1 MRPLGFSRGPVLRQ
15 VQRQTQTLAMT
26 PQLRQAI
33 QLLQLSNLELNTWLE
48 DALETNPLLARDD
61 GVAESANG
69 DGGGDKA
76 AEREEKPRADSAEP
90 APLDF
95 GTEPGYEAP
104 EGFGETAAA
113 NLWDGESEGGAAF
126 ASGWN
131 GRGGSDNGEDM
142 PDYPQ
147 TLADKPPLRE
157 HLFQQIRLALTE
169 PAERMIAAQLV
180 DQLDEAGYLSGDL
193 DALAAALGIKK
204 KELDAVVGKLLGLE
218 PVGVFARS
226 LSECLGV
233 QLRDRNRLD
242 PAMQALLANL
252 ELLAKGDK
260 ARLMRLCGV
269 DAADLD
275 DMIAEIRTLDPRPAA
290 GFDAPPATPLI
301 PDVLMRAAPNGQGW
315 IVELNPDTLPRLL
328 VDRRYYDTVARSG
341 ANGKARDA
349 KRFLAAR
356 LQEANWLVRA
366 LDQRART
373 ILKVATAI
381 VERQRGFFEHGIAQL
396 KPLVL
401 RDIAEAIEVHEST
414 VSRATANKYIATPR
428 GTFEL
433 KFFFSTAVGA
443 NGRGEAHSAESI
455 RHRIKT
461 LIAGEND
468 ILSDDAIVSAL
479 RREGYDLARR
489 TVAKYREAMR
499 IPSSV
504 ERRRMKALGQ
514 R

>member
-48 DALETNPLLARDD
+48 DALETNPLLARDEGAPEGAD
-61 GVAESANG
+61 GAGDRASDRDDKTRAETS
-69 DGGGDKA
+69 D
-76 AEREEKPRADSAEP
+76 P

-95 GTEPGYEAP
+95 GTEPSFAAP
-104 EGFGETAAA
+104 ESLGETGAA
-113 NLWDGESEGGAAF
+113 NLWDGEGEGTGSF
-126 ASGWN
+126 ATGWN
-131 GRGGSDNGEDM
+131 GRGGAGEGGDEM

-147 TLADKPPLRE
+147 TVADKPPLRE
-157 HLFQQIRLALTE
+157 HLFQQIRLVLTE

-193 DALAAALGIKK
+193 DALAATLGVVKK
-204 KELDAVVGKLLGLE
+204 QLDAVVEKLLGLE

-226 LSECLGV
+226 LAECLGV

-260 ARLMRLCGV
+260 GRLMRLCGV

-275 DMIAEIRTLDPRPAA
+275 DMIAEIRNLDPRPAA
-290 GFDAPPATPLI
+290 GFDAPPASPLI
-301 PDVLMRAAPNGQGW
+301 PDVLMRAAPGGQGW
-315 IVELNPDTLPRLL
+315 VVELNPDTLPRLI
-328 VDRRYYDTVARSG
+328 VDRRYYDTVAKSG
-341 ANGKARDA
+341 MNGKQRDA
-349 KRFLAAR
+349 KRFLATR

-373 ILKVATAI
+373 ILRVATAI

-396 KPLVL
+396 RPLVL

-433 KFFFSTAVGA
+433 KFFFSTAVGTA
-443 NGRGEAHSAESI
+443 GNGEAHSAESI
-455 RHRIKT
+455 RHRIKS
-461 LIAGEND
+461 LIAGEAD

>member
-1 MRPLGFSRGPVLRQ
+1 MHPLGFSRGPALRQ

-48 DALETNPLLARDD
+48 DALETNPLLARDE
-61 GVAESANG
+61 GVAEK
-69 DGGGDKA
+69 DG
-76 AEREEKPRADSAEP
+76 EREENPRAEADP

-95 GTEPGYEAP
+95 GEAPGYEAP
-104 EGFGETAAA
+104 EGYGETAAA
-113 NLWDGESEGGAAF
+113 NLWDGEGEGAGSFAA
-126 ASGWN
+126 GWN
-131 GRGGSDNGEDM
+131 GRGASESGEELPDGS
-142 PDYPQ
+142 Q
-147 TLADKPPLRE
+147 TVADKPPLRE
-157 HLFQQIRLALTE
+157 HLFQQIRLALAE
-169 PAERMIAAQLV
+169 PAERLIAAQLV

-193 DALAAALGIKK
+193 GALAATLGISR
-204 KELDAVVGKLLGLE
+204 KELDAVVEKLLGLE
-218 PVGVFARS
+218 PVGVFART
-226 LSECLGV
+226 LAECLGV

-242 PAMQALLANL
+242 PAMKTLLANL

-275 DMIAEIRTLDPRPAA
+275 DMIAEIRNLDPRPAA
-290 GFDAPPATPLI
+290 GFDAPPASPLI
-301 PDVLMRAAPNGQGW
+301 PDVLMRAAPGGQGW
-315 IVELNPDTLPRLL
+315 TVELNPDTLPRLL

-341 ANGKARDA
+341 VNGKARDA

-373 ILKVATAI
+373 ILRVATAI
-381 VERQRGFFEHGIAQL
+381 VERQKGFFDHGIAQL
-396 KPLVL
+396 RPLVL

-433 KFFFSTAVGA
+433 KFFFSTAVGSG
-443 NGRGEAHSAESI
+443 NGEAHSAESI
-455 RHRIKT
+455 RHRIKS
-461 LIAGEND
+461 LIAGERD

>member
-1 MRPLGFSRGPVLRQ
+1 MRPLGFSRGPALRQ

-48 DALETNPLLARDD
+48 DALETNPLLARDE
-61 GVAESANG
+61 GVAEK
-69 DGGGDKA
+69 DG
-76 AEREEKPRADSAEP
+76 EREEKPRAEADP

-95 GTEPGYEAP
+95 GEAPGYEAP
-104 EGFGETAAA
+104 EGYGETAAA
-113 NLWDGESEGGAAF
+113 NLWDGEGEGAGSFAA
-126 ASGWN
+126 GWN
-131 GRGGSDNGEDM
+131 GRGASESGEEL
-142 PDYPQ
+142 PDSSQ
-147 TLADKPPLRE
+147 TVADKPPLRE
-157 HLFQQIRLALTE
+157 HLFQQIRLALAE
-169 PAERMIAAQLV
+169 PAERLIAAQLV
-180 DQLDEAGYLSGDL
+180 DQLDEAGYLLGDL
-193 DALAAALGIKK
+193 GALAATLGISR
-204 KELDAVVGKLLGLE
+204 KELDAVVEKLLGLE
-218 PVGVFARS
+218 PVGVFART
-226 LSECLGV
+226 LAECLGV

-242 PAMQALLANL
+242 PAMKTLLANL

-275 DMIAEIRTLDPRPAA
+275 DMIAEIRNLDPRPAA
-290 GFDAPPATPLI
+290 GFDAPPASPLI
-301 PDVLMRAAPNGQGW
+301 PDVLMRAAPGGQGW
-315 IVELNPDTLPRLL
+315 TVELNPDTLPRLL

-341 ANGKARDA
+341 LNGKARDA

-373 ILKVATAI
+373 ILRVATAI
-381 VERQRGFFEHGIAQL
+381 VERQKGFFDHGIAQL
-396 KPLVL
+396 RPLVL

-443 NGRGEAHSAESI
+443 AGNGEAHSAESI

-461 LIAGEND
+461 LIAGESD

-504 ERRRMKALGQ
+504 ERRRMKALG
-514 R
+514 RR

>member
-1 MRPLGFSRGPVLRQ
+1 MRPLGFSRGPALRQ

-33 QLLQLSNLELNTWLE
+33 QLLQLSNLELDAWLE
-48 DALETNPLLARDD
+48 DALEANPLLARDD
-61 GVAESANG
+61 GAAEGAGG
-69 DGGGDKA
+69 DGAG
-76 AEREEKPRADSAEP
+76 EREEKPRSEIVDP

-95 GTEPGYEAP
+95 GSAPGYEAP

-113 NLWDGESEGGAAF
+113 NLWDGESDGGAAF
-126 ASGWN
+126 ATGWN
-131 GRGGSDNGEDM
+131 GRGGADGGEEM
-142 PDYPQ
+142 PGYPQ

-157 HLFQQIRLALTE
+157 HLLQQIRLALAE
-169 PAERMIAAQLV
+169 PAERMIAARLV

-193 DALAAALGIKK
+193 DSLAAALGIARKR
-204 KELDAVVGKLLGLE
+204 LDAVVEKLLGLE

-226 LSECLGV
+226 LSECLAV
-233 QLRDRNRLD
+233 QLRDRDRLD

-252 ELLAKGDK
+252 EWLAKGDK
-260 ARLMRLCGV
+260 ARLMRICGV

-290 GFDAPPATPLI
+290 GFDAPPASPLI
-301 PDVLMRAAPNGQGW
+301 PDVLMRAAPDGKGW

-328 VDRRYYDTVARSG
+328 VDRRYHDTVAKS
-341 ANGKARDA
+341 ALNGTARDA

-373 ILKVATAI
+373 ILKVAAAI
-381 VERQRGFFEHGIAQL
+381 VERQRGFFENGIAHL

-443 NGRGEAHSAESI
+443 AGNGQAHSAESI
-455 RHRIKT
+455 RHRIKA

-504 ERRRMKALGQ
+504 ERRRLKALG
-514 R
+514 RR

>member
-15 VQRQTQTLAMT
+15 VQRQTQTLAMM

-61 GVAESANG
+61 GTNENTG
-69 DGGGDKA
+69 
-76 AEREEKPRADSAEP
+76 EREEKPRAETAEP

-95 GTEPGYEAP
+95 GAEPGYEAP
-104 EGFGETAAA
+104 DGFGETAAA

-126 ASGWN
+126 ATGWN
-131 GRGGSDNGEDM
+131 GRGGADGGEEM
-142 PDYPQ
+142 PGYSQ

-157 HLFQQIRLALTE
+157 HLFQQIRLVLTE
-169 PAERMIAAQLV
+169 PAERLIAAQLV

-193 DALAAALGIKK
+193 DALAATLGISR
-204 KELDAVVGKLLGLE
+204 KELDAVVEKLLGLE

-226 LSECLGV
+226 LSECLAV

-252 ELLAKGDK
+252 EWLAKGDK

-269 DAADLD
+269 DMADLD

-290 GFDAPPATPLI
+290 GFDAPPASPLI

-328 VDRRYYDTVARSG
+328 VDRRYYDTVAKSG
-341 ANGKARDA
+341 LNGKARDA

-381 VERQRGFFEHGIAQL
+381 VERQRGFFEHGITQL

-433 KFFFSTAVGA
+433 KFFFSTAVGS
-443 NGRGEAHSAESI
+443 GSGGAHSAESI
-455 RHRIKT
+455 RPRIKAM
-461 LIAGEND
+461 IAGEND

-479 RREGYDLARR
+479 RRG
-489 TVAKYREAMR
+489 
-499 IPSSV
+499 
-504 ERRRMKALGQ
+504 G
-514 R
+514 

>member
-61 GVAESANG
+61 GVS
-69 DGGGDKA
+69 DGSGDKA
-76 AEREEKPRADSAEP
+76 AEREEKPRADAAEP

-95 GTEPGYEAP
+95 GTAPGYEAP

-113 NLWDGESEGGAAF
+113 NLWDGESEGAAAF

-131 GRGGSDNGEDM
+131 GRGGSDGGEDM

-290 GFDAPPATPLI
+290 GFDAPPASPLI

>member
-1 MRPLGFSRGPVLRQ
+1 MRPLGFSRGPALRQ

-61 GVAESANG
+61 GVGEGAAAEA
-69 DGGGDKA
+69 GGDKG
-76 AEREEKPRADSAEP
+76 AERDDKARADAAEP

-95 GTEPGYEAP
+95 ATAPGYEGP

-113 NLWDGESEGGAAF
+113 NLWDGESDGAAAF
-126 ASGWN
+126 AGSRSG
-131 GRGGSDNGEDM
+131 RAGSDGGDDM

-157 HLFQQIRLALTE
+157 HLFQQIRLVLAE

-193 DALAAALGIKK
+193 DALAAALGIAK
-204 KELDAVVGKLLGLE
+204 KELDAVVGKLLGME
-218 PVGVFARS
+218 PLGVFARS
-226 LSECLGV
+226 LSECLAV

-242 PAMQALLANL
+242 PAMAALLANL

-269 DAADLD
+269 DAVDLD

-301 PDVLMRAAPNGQGW
+301 PDVLMRAAPGGQGW

-341 ANGKARDA
+341 LNGKARDA

-381 VERQRGFFEHGIAQL
+381 VERQRGFFEHGIAHL
-396 KPLVL
+396 RPLVL

-455 RHRIKT
+455 RHRIKA

-468 ILSDDAIVSAL
+468 ILSDDAIVAAL